1 MILNDSRGC
10 FLRSLFACRE
20 CLTGLWVDE
29 RVFRRCRGFAILLSV
44 SRYVCVRVCYFS
56 PLERLFRV
64 VCKALMRILRV
75 VSCFRYTHEEEEAR
89 GFRELCLLVSWPR
102 PESCYELFV
111 CKCRRRHLWRVTHGA
126 AREAY
131 RENAR
136 MNSIERLYF
145 GRHTADWST
154 DILCVLARKSFWRWS
169 SQRRAGGR
177 EKGKK
182 EDDDGRMDR

>member
-44 SRYVCVRVCYFS
+44 SRSVRVRMCYF
-56 PLERLFRV
+56 PPEDYLELCV
-64 VCKALMRILRV
+64 KVLMRILRV

-136 MNSIERLYF
+136 LNPIERLYF
-145 GRHTADWST
+145 GTAH
-154 DILCVLARKSFWRWS
+154 
-169 SQRRAGGR
+169 RRLV
-177 EKGKK
+177 
-182 EDDDGRMDR
+182 D